1 MSPGAGGDDGRRS
14 APSRAHAWPPTHA
27 GHRGRSRR
35 GRSHRGEVTEPRPSG
50 PAARASRGRGGA
62 RDSRKPRKGGAKGR
76 GGLSSRRP
84 KPALLVLD
92 GSRAPLSGAPLP
104 VPFKGPRGAPEERE
118 SERGKEREGRAREG
132 RGRRVGGDSRWK
144 GRRRREGRAPA
155 SRDRDAPFFRR
166 PF

>member
-1 MSPGAGGDDGRRS
+1 MATVSRRPPGPQPLRLE
-14 APSRAHAWPPTHA
+14 PP
-27 GHRGRSRR
+27 RGRWPSHTPP
-35 GRSHRGEVTEPRPSG
+35 GRLS
-50 PAARASRGRGGA
+50 RASRGRGA
-62 RDSRKPRKGGAKGR
+62 RDSRNPRKGGAKGR
-76 GGLSSRRP
+76 GGLSSRGP
-84 KPALLVLD
+84 EPALLVLD

-118 SERGKEREGRAREG
+118 SERGREREGRAREG